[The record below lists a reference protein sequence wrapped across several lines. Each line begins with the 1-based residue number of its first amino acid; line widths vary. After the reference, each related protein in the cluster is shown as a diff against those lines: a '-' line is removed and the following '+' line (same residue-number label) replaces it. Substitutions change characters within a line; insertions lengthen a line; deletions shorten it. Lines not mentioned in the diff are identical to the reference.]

1 MVLYKMSYRNTGNS
15 DSQNNSDKIFNNA
28 GDVNNFLN
36 DDLLTIVKQIIRISC
51 IIKDF
56 VRTILTIA
64 VSSISVAYFIENH
77 V

>member
-51 IIKDF
+51 VIKDF
-56 VRTILTIA
+56 VRIILTIA

>member
-1 MVLYKMSYRNTGNS
+1 MSYRNTGNS

-51 IIKDF
+51 VIKDF
-56 VRTILTIA
+56 VRIILTIA

>member
-1 MVLYKMSYRNTGNS
+1 MVHYKMSYRNTGNS

>member
-1 MVLYKMSYRNTGNS
+1 MSYRNTGNS

-51 IIKDF
+51 VTKDF
-56 VRTILTIA
+56 VRIILTIA
-64 VSSISVAYFIENH
+64 VSRISVAYFIENH

>member
-51 IIKDF
+51 VIKDF
-56 VRTILTIA
+56 FRTILTIA

>member
-1 MVLYKMSYRNTGNS
+1 MSYTNTGNS
-15 DSQNNSDKIFNNA
+15 NSQNNSDKIFNNA

-51 IIKDF
+51 VTKDF
-56 VRTILTIA
+56 VRIILTIA
-64 VSSISVAYFIENH
+64 VSRISVAYFIENH

>member
-1 MVLYKMSYRNTGNS
+1 MSYRNTGNS

-51 IIKDF
+51 VIKDF
-56 VRTILTIA
+56 VRIILTIA
-64 VSSISVAYFIENH
+64 VSRISVAYFIENH

>member
-51 IIKDF
+51 VIKDF

>member
-1 MVLYKMSYRNTGNS
+1 MSYRNTGNS
-15 DSQNNSDKIFNNA
+15 NSQNNSDKIFNNA

-51 IIKDF
+51 VTKDF
-56 VRTILTIA
+56 VRIILTIA
-64 VSSISVAYFIENH
+64 VSRISVAYFIENH

>member
-1 MVLYKMSYRNTGNS
+1 MSYRNTGNS

-36 DDLLTIVKQIIRISC
+36 DDLLTIVKQIIRVSC
-51 IIKDF
+51 VIKDF
-56 VRTILTIA
+56 VRIILTIA

>member
-51 IIKDF
+51 VIKDF
-56 VRTILTIA
+56 VRIILTIA
-64 VSSISVAYFIENH
+64 VSRISVAYFIENH